1 MIVQVD
7 SGIHG
12 WMASPLWVPYF
23 QQTLIETTHLVKAR
37 EEMIPRGTLV
47 LGEIAKKPEKTG
59 VDMAWRNMAPV
70 FK

>member
-23 QQTLIETTHLVKAR
+23 QQALIKATHLVKAR
-37 EEMIPRGTLV
+37 EEMIPWGNLV
-47 LGEIAKKPEKTG
+47 LGEMAKKPEKTG
-59 VDMAWRNMAPV
+59 VEMVWRNMTPV